1 MASRVQERTRRHVLD
16 AARDFVEQH
25 GVEQLTMRRLAEEA
39 GVSVRTLYNHFGDKE
54 SLLAALIQRSLDS
67 VDDAVH
73 HLTSVDPIERIWE
86 AVSLSLNQIVVDIPK
101 AVVRAVLM
109 DDQLLKKIDVQWAGW
124 DLIVGEIG
132 NATRR
137 GALRGDVDAG
147 ELADHAGMV
156 LFHLQRRW
164 TAGEID
170 VEGLLAGALHAFDL
184 CLLAVARP
192 KARNRI
198 LEHMAALRSQRSS
211 LPTSVVSS

>member
-1 MASRVQERTRRHVLD
+1 
-16 AARDFVEQH
+16 
-25 GVEQLTMRRLAEEA
+25 MRGLGEEA

-54 SLLAALIQRSLDS
+54 NLLAALIQRSLDS

-73 HLTSVDPIERIWE
+73 HLSSVDPMERIWE
-86 AVSLSLNQIVVDIPK
+86 AVSLSINQIVVDIPK

-109 DDQLLKKIDVQWAGW
+109 DDQLLKKIDLQWAGW

-137 GALRGDVDAG
+137 GALRGDVEPA
-147 ELADHAGMV
+147 ELAEQAGMV

-192 KARNRI
+192 KARTRI
-198 LEHMAALRSQRSS
+198 LEHMASLKNQRLSS
-211 LPTSVVSS
+211 PTSVMTS